1 MTERTPWWKAFLPK
15 KKAPKD
21 QAFDVNFDPWAKSS
35 PAASKASQ
43 PVSNNS
49 SSLLSD
55 ETFDDSRLDSVFN
68 EQTCRRNMN
77 ISRSGRFKEKKKIR
91 TTIPIEQKEKENVTS
106 GREDARWQ
114 QGVKSRAIKDCFTE
128 MLEDGGE
135 EEIKVYEDVS
145 LSWSM
150 PGILLIF
157 LFFLL
162 FYMLVIMK
170 TMSIQVLAQ
179 YWKKRMI
186 LDICWCTLPESQKN
200 SVSNITLRKQECPFS
215 FQCSICVSGRNC
227 S

>member
-150 PGILLIF
+150 PGILLIVF
-157 LFFLL
+157 LFLYVGDNEDDEHSSFSPILE
-162 FYMLVIMK
+162 
-170 TMSIQVLAQ
+170 
-179 YWKKRMI
+179 KRMI

>member
-15 KKAPKD
+15 KKAAKD

-91 TTIPIEQKEKENVTS
+91 TTIPIEQKEKENATS

-162 FYMLVIMK
+162 FLYVGDNEDDEHSSFSPILEKKDDFRHLLMHFARK
-170 TMSIQVLAQ
+170 PKKQCQQ
-179 YWKKRMI
+179 YY
-186 LDICWCTLPESQKN
+186 T
-200 SVSNITLRKQECPFS
+200 
-215 FQCSICVSGRNC
+215 
-227 S
+227 

>member
-15 KKAPKD
+15 KKAAKD

-91 TTIPIEQKEKENVTS
+91 TTIPIEQKEKENATS
-106 GREDARWQ
+106 GREDTRWQ

-162 FYMLVIMK
+162 FLYVGDNEDDEHSSFSPILGKKDDFRHLLMHFARK
-170 TMSIQVLAQ
+170 PKKQCQQ
-179 YWKKRMI
+179 YY
-186 LDICWCTLPESQKN
+186 T
-200 SVSNITLRKQECPFS
+200 
-215 FQCSICVSGRNC
+215 
-227 S
+227 